1 MRSLRGHK
9 ITPGAFS
16 NADSCLPTPER
27 AHHTLGQV
35 ALCASEGSSRSR
47 KKQKLTMCPSEAAGK
62 EWAGLNGG
70 LMMVCSALDNTGRD
84 AEDFHFW
91 QQVTLMNQIHLVPI
105 PLASALPIVVILRGA
120 STQSALMYQAVD
132 GKEQSLQDSSQ
143 RRRTPQGRM

>member
-1 MRSLRGHK
+1 
-9 ITPGAFS
+9 
-16 NADSCLPTPER
+16 
-27 AHHTLGQV
+27 
-35 ALCASEGSSRSR
+35 
-47 KKQKLTMCPSEAAGK
+47 MCPSEAAGK
-62 EWAGLNGG
+62 EGAGLNEG

-120 STQSALMYQAVD
+120 STQSTLMYQAVD

-143 RRRTPQGRM
+143 KRRTPQGRVTELRVKPCLGYGQCAACAESSFPTQNKATSH